1 MRARVREYYS
11 GRQWLRYRGL
21 VRLELDPG
29 RWHESKKG
37 DTVTKSQ
44 EHPDPTGFASTSPA
58 SLEDAVY
65 TGAERRHV
73 PRALPVPEVVE
84 TDDADAWAMWHQ
96 SVTQIDSQ
104 LPTQPA
110 PLEGWPAPDESD
122 SQGTETADP
131 NDPFASV
138 HRRSR

>member
-1 MRARVREYYS
+1 M
-11 GRQWLRYRGL
+11 
-21 VRLELDPG
+21 
-29 RWHESKKG
+29 
-37 DTVTKSQ
+37 TKFQ
-44 EHPDPTGFASTSPA
+44 ERPDPTGFASTSPA

-73 PRALPVPEVVE
+73 PRTLPVPEVVE
-84 TDDADAWAMWHQ
+84 TDDADAWAMWHE
-96 SVTQIDSQ
+96 SVTQMDSQ

-110 PLEGWPAPDESD
+110 PLEGLSVQDEGD
-122 SQGTETADP
+122 SQGPEIDDP